1 MGQVWR
7 QLCKNENTPTLSETQ
22 MFVGTLVSGNL
33 GLMWICAEFSRQ
45 EASNDVAD
53 LRWSQTGDFLV
64 LSVAAIRN
72 YPLQLGHSYRTS
84 LAIEIFSI
92 AAGFLWMYSLCVYW
106 RGFLRRNAPNNRG
119 CYACGAEHLRRCVTD
134 VRIRCRVFLL
144 KMPSHNYKPKKAKSL
159 RVA

>member
-92 AAGFLWMYSLCVYW
+92 ATGFCGCTVYAYIGGGSLE
-106 RGFLRRNAPNNRG
+106 GTRRTTV
-119 CYACGAEHLRRCVTD
+119 GA
-134 VRIRCRVFLL
+134 
-144 KMPSHNYKPKKAKSL
+144 M
-159 RVA
+159 RVARSTCVVALLTCASVVVYFC